1 MNMIRERGVMNVMDS
16 QKTHVHDIPRQCGV
30 KNETDSQKTHA
41 HKMALG
47 ASDNAIGYTSRRWG
61 LPIRHCTQG
70 KFSGGCLGV
79 LGKMDDCHCHPC
91 PSFFGLRYIHQG
103 C

>member
-1 MNMIRERGVMNVMDS
+1 MFRERGVMNEMES
-16 QKTHVHDIPRQCGV
+16 QKIHV
-30 KNETDSQKTHA
+30 

-47 ASDNAIGYTSRRWG
+47 ASDNAIGYTLRRRG

-79 LGKMDDCHCHPC
+79 LGKMDDCYCHPYL
-91 PSFFGLRYIHQG
+91 SFFGVRYIH
-103 C
+103 